1 MIKIYQKQPIQAEQF
16 NGTSESANR
25 LGVEWED
32 GNGFI
37 GDPSYTPES
46 QPCWYIPEDKFTVF
60 GYDENSIKPDDW
72 IIECSGNIRL
82 IMTNNE
88 FKKYY
93 AKLPVIPKAVAD
105 WIEECKQKHISIG
118 DMLCSER
125 RPEQMRDWMA
135 LTPGTYQFDYAR
147 YQKYQ
152 ELVAHAWLDGYQ
164 LEEQHDT
171 RTD

>member
-1 MIKIYQKQPIQAEQF
+1 MIKIYKKQPIQAEQF
-16 NGTSESANR
+16 NGTSDSANR

-88 FKKYY
+88 FKKDY
-93 AKLPVIPKAVAD
+93 AELPVIPKAIAEY
-105 WIEECKQKHISIG
+105 IEHMKSIQRDIG
-118 DMLCSER
+118 EAMRYWLRTSDIDEYMEDNSE
-125 RPEQMRDWMA
+125 
-135 LTPGTYQFDYAR
+135 TFAR
-147 YQKYQ
+147 
-152 ELVAHAWLDGYQ
+152 AWLDGYQ
-164 LEEQHDT
+164 LEAQHDT

>member
-60 GYDENSIKPDDW
+60 GYDENSVKPDDW

-105 WIEECKQKHISIG
+105 WIELGKAKRVSF
-118 DMLCSER
+118 DT
-125 RPEQMRDWMA
+125 A
-135 LTPGTYQFDYAR
+135 LLLTLYENKKTDGNELAR
-147 YQKYQ
+147 WIMHGN
-152 ELVAHAWLDGYQ
+152 LATVARAWLDGYQ
-164 LEEQHDT
+164 VEADNDT

>member
-1 MIKIYQKQPIQAEQF
+1 MIKIYQKQPIRAEQF
-16 NGTSESANR
+16 NGTSDSANR

-82 IMTNNE
+82 IMINNE
-88 FKKYY
+88 FKKTY
-93 AKLPVIPKAVAD
+93 AELPVIPKAVAD
-105 WIEECKQKHISIG
+105 WIEECRKNKKPIAAAL
-118 DMLCSER
+118 DL
-125 RPEQMRDWMA
+125 EQMPEFVKDYFRN
-135 LTPGTYQFDYAR
+135 YQTEELWIELQDMFAR
-147 YQKYQ
+147 
-152 ELVAHAWLDGYQ
+152 AWLDGYQ
-164 LEEQHDT
+164 VEEDE
-171 RTD
+171 

>member
-1 MIKIYQKQPIQAEQF
+1 MIKIYQKQPIRAEQF
-16 NGTSESANR
+16 NGTSDSANR

-82 IMTNNE
+82 IMINNE
-88 FKKYY
+88 FKKTY
-93 AKLPVIPKAVAD
+93 AELPVIPKAVAD
-105 WIEECKQKHISIG
+105 WIELGKSKGASF
-118 DMLCSER
+118 DTALLLTLCENKKTDGN
-125 RPEQMRDWMA
+125 E
-135 LTPGTYQFDYAR
+135 LAR
-147 YQKYQ
+147 WIMHGN
-152 ELVAHAWLDGYQ
+152 LATVARAWLDGYQ
-164 LEEQHDT
+164 VEEDE
-171 RTD
+171 

>member
-1 MIKIYQKQPIQAEQF
+1 MIKIYQKQPIRAEQF
-16 NGTSESANR
+16 NGTSDSANR

-72 IIECSGNIRL
+72 IIEYSGNIRL

-88 FKKYY
+88 FKKDY
-93 AKLPVIPKAVAD
+93 AELPVIPKAIAEY
-105 WIEECKQKHISIG
+105 IEHMKSSQRDIG
-118 DMLCSER
+118 EAMRYWLRTSDIDEYMEYNSEK
-125 RPEQMRDWMA
+125 
-135 LTPGTYQFDYAR
+135 FAR
-147 YQKYQ
+147 
-152 ELVAHAWLDGYQ
+152 AWLDGYQ
-164 LEEQHDT
+164 VEAQHDT

>member
-16 NGTSESANR
+16 DGTSDSAKR

-60 GYDENSIKPDDW
+60 GYYENSIKPDDW

-88 FKKYY
+88 FKKDY
-93 AKLPVIPKAVAD
+93 AELPVIPKYVDEYIRLMRLKGKTLGDAIKYWLREDDIDKYMAD
-105 WIEECKQKHISIG
+105 T
-118 DMLCSER
+118 SEK
-125 RPEQMRDWMA
+125 
-135 LTPGTYQFDYAR
+135 FAR
-147 YQKYQ
+147 
-152 ELVAHAWLDGYQ
+152 AWLDGYQ
-164 LEEQHDT
+164 VEADE
-171 RTD
+171 

>member
-1 MIKIYQKQPIQAEQF
+1 MIKIYQKQPIQAEKF
-16 NGTSESANR
+16 NGTAESANR

-88 FKKYY
+88 FKKDY
-93 AKLPVIPKAVAD
+93 AELPVIPKSVAD
-105 WIEECKQKHISIG
+105 YIIEMKTEGLDLWDAIHYWRRLSII
-118 DMLCSER
+118 DESME
-125 RPEQMRDWMA
+125 DKV
-135 LTPGTYQFDYAR
+135 AR
-147 YQKYQ
+147 
-152 ELVAHAWLDGYQ
+152 AWLDGYQ
-164 LEEQHDT
+164 VEEDE
-171 RTD
+171 

>member
-1 MIKIYQKQPIQAEQF
+1 MIKIYQKQPIRAEQF
-16 NGTSESANR
+16 NGTSDAANR

-88 FKKYY
+88 FKKDY
-93 AKLPVIPKAVAD
+93 AELPVIPKAVAD
-105 WIEECKQKHISIG
+105 WIEECRKNKKPIAAAL
-118 DMLCSER
+118 DL
-125 RPEQMRDWMA
+125 EQMPKFVKDYFRN
-135 LTPGTYQFDYAR
+135 YQTEELWIELQDMFAR
-147 YQKYQ
+147 
-152 ELVAHAWLDGYQ
+152 AWLDGYQ
-164 LEEQHDT
+164 LEVQHDT

>member
-16 NGTSESANR
+16 NGNSDSAKH
-25 LGVEWED
+25 LGVEWDE

-60 GYDENSIKPDDW
+60 GYDENSIKPGDW
-72 IIECSGNIRL
+72 VIECSENIRL

-93 AKLPVIPKAVAD
+93 AELPVIPDYVDEYINYMKSSGHDIWDA
-105 WIEECKQKHISIG
+105 IHYSYRSNNISEYME
-118 DMLCSER
+118 DNSEK
-125 RPEQMRDWMA
+125 
-135 LTPGTYQFDYAR
+135 FAR
-147 YQKYQ
+147 
-152 ELVAHAWLDGYQ
+152 AWLDGYQ
-164 LEEQHDT
+164 VEASNEA
-171 RTD
+171 RR

>member
-16 NGTSESANR
+16 NGTTDSANR

-82 IMTNNE
+82 IMTNN
-88 FKKYY
+88 
-93 AKLPVIPKAVAD
+93 
-105 WIEECKQKHISIG
+105 
-118 DMLCSER
+118 
-125 RPEQMRDWMA
+125 
-135 LTPGTYQFDYAR
+135 
-147 YQKYQ
+147 
-152 ELVAHAWLDGYQ
+152 
-164 LEEQHDT
+164 
-171 RTD
+171 

>member
-16 NGTSESANR
+16 DGTSDSAKR

-72 IIECSGNIRL
+72 IIECYENIRL

-93 AKLPVIPKAVAD
+93 AELPVIPEAVAD
-105 WIEECKQKHISIG
+105 WIELGKSKRVSL
-118 DMLCSER
+118 DT
-125 RPEQMRDWMA
+125 A
-135 LTPGTYQFDYAR
+135 LLMTLYENKKTDGNELAR
-147 YQKYQ
+147 WIMHGN
-152 ELVAHAWLDGYQ
+152 LATVTRAWLDGYQ
-164 LEEQHDT
+164 VEEG
-171 RTD
+171 